1 MVAPEPLALEVDC
14 LSKTF
19 GNQKVLDIDHF
30 EVGPGEIHSLVGANG
45 SGKST
50 LIKILSGYHHPDPT
64 GRLSIFGRE
73 IPLPMKNPVSWG
85 LGIIHQDLG
94 LVSEMSVLENISLGV
109 NFDVKG
115 LRPINWRSQME
126 SAIDFIE
133 RMGIDLDPR
142 AKVGSL
148 QRGARTV
155 VAIARTLRQF
165 DRGNESN
172 LKKLLLLDEP
182 TVSFDREEVEVLFRI
197 VRAIAEA
204 GSSIVFI
211 SHRLPEVIEI
221 SDRITVLRDGKLIE
235 TVDAAGTTLHDLV
248 PRILGQDMVEFFPER
263 PPTSRIGEKV
273 LRIRGIAGG
282 AIEGV
287 DLEVA
292 RGEVVGVTGLEGMGH
307 DDLPYLLVG
316 VQDKTSGVVQVED
329 IDISNTDPRVAKNN
343 GVIIVPSDRA
353 RDGLWM
359 DAGIFENLSL
369 PLLSDYFHAGRLDKS
384 GEFDR
389 AGELV
394 RQFNIKADGAQSL
407 VKSLSGGNQ
416 QKVVM
421 ARALQQRPKVLILH
435 QPTIGVDA
443 GSRKEILQFVLEA
456 ASDGSAI
463 LYVSNEYEELA
474 NICDRVIVVLGGHI
488 TGELT
493 GSGLNEGAI
502 LRMCH
507 AR

>member
-248 PRILGQDMVEFFPER
+248 PR
-263 PPTSRIGEKV
+263 
-273 LRIRGIAGG
+273 
-282 AIEGV
+282 
-287 DLEVA
+287 A
-292 RGEVVGVTGLEGMGH
+292 R
-307 DDLPYLLVG
+307 LP
-316 VQDKTSGVVQVED
+316 
-329 IDISNTDPRVAKNN
+329 
-343 GVIIVPSDRA
+343 
-353 RDGLWM
+353 
-359 DAGIFENLSL
+359 
-369 PLLSDYFHAGRLDKS
+369 
-384 GEFDR
+384 
-389 AGELV
+389 
-394 RQFNIKADGAQSL
+394 
-407 VKSLSGGNQ
+407 
-416 QKVVM
+416 
-421 ARALQQRPKVLILH
+421 
-435 QPTIGVDA
+435 
-443 GSRKEILQFVLEA
+443 A
-456 ASDGSAI
+456 ASPCAPHDPV
-463 LYVSNEYEELA
+463 LLA
-474 NICDRVIVVLGGHI
+474 RL
-488 TGELT
+488 
-493 GSGLNEGAI
+493 
-502 LRMCH
+502 
-507 AR
+507 